1 MIPAPMMLTVR
12 LDAAPMMVDL
22 RSGISTSFV
31 ALGWIWMLVLVV
43 IALVLPFFPFPLLAL
58 ERRSKS

>member
-22 RSGISTSFV
+22 RSGMSTLLFV
-31 ALGWIWMLVLVV
+31 ALGLVLVDV
-43 IALVLPFFPFPLLAL
+43 FCCGVCVSCWVCG
-58 ERRSKS
+58 RSW